1 MSISLAELLRLRS
14 EYEDLVRSF
23 DISEDKRHGVINS
36 LEWFKRYG
44 NRKNRFRNGY
54 DRAIEICNVMLKEIK
69 RE

>member
-14 EYEDLVRSF
+14 EYEDLARNF
-23 DISEDKRHGVINS
+23 DVAEDKRHGVINS

-54 DRAIEICNVMLKEIK
+54 DRAIEICNVRLKEIK

>member
-14 EYEDLVRSF
+14 EYEDLARSF
-23 DISEDKRHGVINS
+23 DVAEDKRQGVINS

-54 DRAIEICNVMLKEIK
+54 GRAIEICNVMLKEIK

>member
-1 MSISLAELLRLRS
+1 MNISLAELLRLRS
-14 EYEDLVRSF
+14 EYEDLARNF
-23 DISEDKRHGVINS
+23 DVAEDKRHGVINS

-54 DRAIEICNVMLKEIK
+54 GRAVEICNVMLKEIK

>member
-14 EYEDLVRSF
+14 EYEDLARNF
-23 DISEDKRHGVINS
+23 DVSEDKRQGVINS

-54 DRAIEICNVMLKEIK
+54 DRAIEICNVILREIK

>member
-14 EYEDLVRSF
+14 EYEDLARNF
-23 DISEDKRHGVINS
+23 DIAEDKRQGVINS

>member
-14 EYEDLVRSF
+14 EYEDLARNF
-23 DISEDKRHGVINS
+23 DVAEDKRHGVINS

>member
-14 EYEDLVRSF
+14 EYEDLARNF
-23 DISEDKRHGVINS
+23 DVAEDKRQGVINT

-54 DRAIEICNVMLKEIK
+54 DRAIEICNIMLKEIK

>member
-14 EYEDLVRSF
+14 EYEDLARNF
-23 DISEDKRHGVINS
+23 DVSEDKRQGVINS

-54 DRAIEICNVMLKEIK
+54 DRAIEICNVMLREIK

>member
-1 MSISLAELLRLRS
+1 MSLSELLVLRS
-14 EYEDLVRSF
+14 EYEDLARNF
-23 DISEDKRHGVINS
+23 DVAEDKRHGVINS

>member
-14 EYEDLVRSF
+14 EYKDLARSF
-23 DISEDKRHGVINS
+23 DIAEDKRHGVINS

-54 DRAIEICNVMLKEIK
+54 DRAIEICNVMLREIK

>member
-14 EYEDLVRSF
+14 EYEDLARNF
-23 DISEDKRHGVINS
+23 DVAEDKRQVVINS

>member
-14 EYEDLVRSF
+14 EYEDLARSF
-23 DISEDKRHGVINS
+23 DIAEDKRHGVINS

>member
-1 MSISLAELLRLRS
+1 MNMSLSELLVLRS
-14 EYEDLVRSF
+14 EYEDLARNF
-23 DISEDKRHGVINS
+23 DVAEDKRHGVINS

>member
-1 MSISLAELLRLRS
+1 MSMSLSELLVLRS
-14 EYEDLVRSF
+14 EYEDLARNF
-23 DISEDKRHGVINS
+23 DVAEDKRHGVINS

-54 DRAIEICNVMLKEIK
+54 DRAIEICNVMLEEIK

>member
-14 EYEDLVRSF
+14 EFEDLARNF
-23 DISEDKRHGVINS
+23 DVAEDKRQGVINS

-54 DRAIEICNVMLKEIK
+54 DRAIEICNIMLKEIK

>member
-14 EYEDLVRSF
+14 EYEDLARNF
-23 DISEDKRHGVINS
+23 DIAEDKRHGVINS

-54 DRAIEICNVMLKEIK
+54 GRAVEICNVMLKEIK

>member
-14 EYEDLVRSF
+14 EYEDLARNF
-23 DISEDKRHGVINS
+23 DVAEDKRHGVINS

-44 NRKNRFRNGY
+44 NRKNGFRNGY
-54 DRAIEICNVMLKEIK
+54 GRAIEICNVMLKEIK

>member
-1 MSISLAELLRLRS
+1 MNISLAELLRLRS
-14 EYEDLVRSF
+14 EYEDLARNF
-23 DISEDKRHGVINS
+23 DIAEDKRHGVINS

-54 DRAIEICNVMLKEIK
+54 DRAVEICNVMLKEIK

>member
-14 EYEDLVRSF
+14 EYEDLARNF
-23 DISEDKRHGVINS
+23 DVAEDKRQGVINS

-54 DRAIEICNVMLKEIK
+54 DRAIEICNVILREIK

>member
-1 MSISLAELLRLRS
+1 MNISLAELLRLRS
-14 EYEDLVRSF
+14 EYEDLARNF
-23 DISEDKRHGVINS
+23 DIAEDKRHGVINS

-54 DRAIEICNVMLKEIK
+54 GRAVEICNVMLKEIK

>member
-14 EYEDLVRSF
+14 EYEDLARNF
-23 DISEDKRHGVINS
+23 DVAEDKRQGVINS

>member
-1 MSISLAELLRLRS
+1 MNISLAELLRLRS
-14 EYEDLVRSF
+14 EYEDLARNF
-23 DISEDKRHGVINS
+23 DIAEDKRHGVINS

-54 DRAIEICNVMLKEIK
+54 DRAIEICNVMLREIK

>member
-14 EYEDLVRSF
+14 EYEDLARNF
-23 DISEDKRHGVINS
+23 DIAEDKRHGVINS

-54 DRAIEICNVMLKEIK
+54 DRAIEICNVMLREIK

>member
-14 EYEDLVRSF
+14 EYEDLARNF
-23 DISEDKRHGVINS
+23 DVAEDKRQGVINS

-54 DRAIEICNVMLKEIK
+54 DRAIEICNIMLKEIK

>member
-14 EYEDLVRSF
+14 EYEDLARNF
-23 DISEDKRHGVINS
+23 DVAEDKRHGVINS

-54 DRAIEICNVMLKEIK
+54 DRAIEICNVMLREIK

>member
-1 MSISLAELLRLRS
+1 MNISLAELLRLRS
-14 EYEDLVRSF
+14 EYEDLARNF
-23 DISEDKRHGVINS
+23 DIAEDKRHGVINS

-54 DRAIEICNVMLKEIK
+54 GRAIEICNVMLKEIK

>member
-14 EYEDLVRSF
+14 EYEDLARNF
-23 DISEDKRHGVINS
+23 DVAEDKRHGVINS

-54 DRAIEICNVMLKEIK
+54 GRAIEICNVMLKEIK

>member
-14 EYEDLVRSF
+14 EYEDLARNF
-23 DISEDKRHGVINS
+23 DIAEDKRQGVINS

-54 DRAIEICNVMLKEIK
+54 DRAIEICNIMLKEIK

>member
-1 MSISLAELLRLRS
+1 MSMSLSELLVLRS
-14 EYEDLVRSF
+14 EYEDLARNF
-23 DISEDKRHGVINS
+23 DITDDKRHGVINS

-54 DRAIEICNVMLKEIK
+54 DRAIEICNVMLEEIK

>member
-14 EYEDLVRSF
+14 EYEDLARNF
-23 DISEDKRHGVINS
+23 DVAEDKRHGVINS

-54 DRAIEICNVMLKEIK
+54 DRAIEICNVMIKEIK